1 MHALK
6 DISLSSDPGDPNK
19 RQEAVQTYNHQA
31 RKKLTPVQ
39 GGMGFQLFVGKDCIG
54 EEVCV
59 CVCVSVCLYVNDGSV
74 VGCWL
79 ENTKGGFSKVQS
91 SLSEDPMGTND

>member
-1 MHALK
+1 M
-6 DISLSSDPGDPNK
+6 
-19 RQEAVQTYNHQA
+19 
-31 RKKLTPVQ
+31 
-39 GGMGFQLFVGKDCIG
+39 
-54 EEVCV
+54 